1 MNSRQARDGNQQQEV
16 RMIDPRSQIRAHL
29 ERAAQLDSEARR
41 HRQASGLLLAEVRAE
56 NASQGFW
63 WRDAVND
70 ERTALL
76 LIEMAAEARPLG
88 HAR

>member
-1 MNSRQARDGNQQQEV
+1 
-16 RMIDPRSQIRAHL
+16 MIDPRSQIRAHL

-41 HRQASGLLLAEVRAE
+41 HRQAAGLLLAEVKSE

-70 ERTALL
+70 ERTAL
-76 LIEMAAEARPLG
+76 ARPLG

>member
-1 MNSRQARDGNQQQEV
+1 MGARIVNK
-16 RMIDPRSQIRAHL
+16 
-29 ERAAQLDSEARR
+29 AAQLDSEARR
-41 HRQASGLLLAEVRAE
+41 HRQAAGLLLAKVKSE